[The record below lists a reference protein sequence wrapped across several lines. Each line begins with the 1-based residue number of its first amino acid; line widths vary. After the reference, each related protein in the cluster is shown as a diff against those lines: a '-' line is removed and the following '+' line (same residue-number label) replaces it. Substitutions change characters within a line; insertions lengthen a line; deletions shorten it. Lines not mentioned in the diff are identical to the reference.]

1 MEAPP
6 VIQDPSK
13 LPIYGFFSLELL
25 TREQELEMEENDKKE
40 GRHLSGYVYY
50 LVRFTI
56 PVNMDI
62 IQRDFAK
69 MFTQYGRLSDFK
81 KRPVKTELES
91 MEAVRFY
98 REEQKVMVRVRFS
111 EPDLYGLLIRKN
123 DTLIFE
129 TVDDY

>member
-6 VIQDPSK
+6 VIQDPSQ
-13 LPIYGFFSLELL
+13 LPIYEFFSLEHL
-25 TREQELEMEENDKKE
+25 TREQELEMEINDKKE
-40 GRHLSGYVYY
+40 GRHLSGFVYY

-56 PVNMDI
+56 PVNMDM

-81 KRPVKTELES
+81 KRPVKKELES
-91 MEAVRFY
+91 MEAVRFD
-98 REEQKVMVRVRFS
+98 REEQTVMVRVRFR